1 MATEELNKALREE
14 INKIFADL
22 SVEIGKNRQQL
33 ANKVLSVHMAINKEL
48 SRNAINADREKA
60 VRHEVAAV
68 VRMAHQQLP
77 QMKFN
82 LPKDEG
88 TPKPAPKPAPRT
100 EAVKPA
106 PKPAPKPEV
115 KLAPKPVAKP
125 APKPVTKSKP
135 TPKQASKPAPKAKT
149 AAKKKK

>member
-33 ANKVLSVHMAINKEL
+33 ANKVLSAHMAINKEL

-60 VRHEVAAV
+60 IRHEVAAV

-77 QMKFN
+77 QMKFS
-82 LPKDEG
+82 LPKAEG

-106 PKPAPKPEV
+106 LKPAPKPEI
-115 KLAPKPVAKP
+115 KLAPKPVKP
-125 APKPVTKSKP
+125 APKPIAKSKP
-135 TPKQASKPAPKAKT
+135 TPKPASKPAPKAKT